1 MELTLSIIKP
11 DAVKRNLTGSINS
24 MIEKKG
30 FKIVAQKMI
39 WLSIEDAKNFY
50 GIHAERSFFKD
61 LCEYMISGP
70 IIIQV
75 LEGENVISSY
85 RELMGATNPANA
97 ETETIRKEF
106 GLSVEE
112 NSVHGSDS
120 ADNAKKEIDFFFSKR
135 EVFTS
140 HS

>member
-11 DAVKRNLTGSINS
+11 DAVRRNLTGNINS
-24 MIEKKG
+24 MIEEKG
-30 FKIVAQKMI
+30 LRIVAQKMI
-39 WLSIEDAKNFY
+39 SLSIEDAKNFY

-75 LEGENVISSY
+75 LEGENVINLY

-97 ETETIRKEF
+97 EKNTIRKEF
-106 GLSVEE
+106 GVSVEE

-120 ADNAKKEIDFFFSKR
+120 VENAKQEIEFFFSKR
-135 EVFTS
+135 EIFANKN
-140 HS
+140 